1 MKAKERRAAIAML
14 LLAEQKA
21 ITGDAL
27 SERYGVSRQIIVQ
40 DIAYLRE
47 QGYEIL
53 PTHNG
58 YVMKKTPLV
67 ERTVKVKH
75 TTEQTEDE
83 LSCIVACGASV
94 ADVYVWHKVYG
105 KICVPLNIFT
115 QAHVDQFMEGVR
127 SGKSVELMHIT
138 GGQHYHTV
146 RAESEEILN
155 NVEKVLAERHYLI
168 AEAE

>member
-47 QGYEIL
+47 SGYEIL

-58 YVMKKTPLV
+58 YLMKNQRLF
-67 ERTVKVKH
+67 
-75 TTEQTEDE
+75 
-83 LSCIVACGASV
+83 I
-94 ADVYVWHKVYG
+94 
-105 KICVPLNIFT
+105 
-115 QAHVDQFMEGVR
+115 R
-127 SGKSVELMHIT
+127 SK
-138 GGQHYHTV
+138 
-146 RAESEEILN
+146 N
-155 NVEKVLAERHYLI
+155 
-168 AEAE
+168 